1 MGNCSKKRDFLTGTI
16 FEMLAVGVI
25 FGLWC
30 VALALINDKN
40 VDFYTINNANLYYS
54 SWGSFLMSLVLFFKV
69 GRSFMNKKKEVKNPR
84 LGYWALLS
92 ASSLI
97 MMSASSQLFEEEG
110 CNEVKNVLC
119 NRTIFAV
126 VLGCG
131 CAAFCLIILAVLI
144 LSRDATKLLMLETV
158 TSFAIGIAYIFGVC
172 YLTTRGGPGESI
184 GNLYYSTW

>member
-1 MGNCSKKRDFLTGTI
+1 MGPPPPTTGKETRLQEWGLLFALNLISLICIIDASKHNRNGEAKYVISTGIISVMICVVFYFNAKLANCSKKRDFLTGTI

-97 MMSASSQLFEEEG
+97 MMSASSQLFEEE
-110 CNEVKNVLC
+110 
-119 NRTIFAV
+119 
-126 VLGCG
+126 
-131 CAAFCLIILAVLI
+131 
-144 LSRDATKLLMLETV
+144 
-158 TSFAIGIAYIFGVC
+158 
-172 YLTTRGGPGESI
+172 
-184 GNLYYSTW
+184 